1 MKYAVNP
8 RKAQIMLDLCHPGNN
23 IYEVTK
29 RFTDGSI
36 GLSYA
41 QAPTPEQAEAIALEW
56 PWCKSAVAR
65 LIVKD

>member
-1 MKYAVNP
+1 
-8 RKAQIMLDLCHPGNN
+8 MLDLCHTGNN

>member
-8 RKAQIMLDLCHPGNN
+8 EKARIMLSFCDEGEH

-36 GLSYA
+36 GLSYTLGS
-41 QAPTPEQAEAIALEW
+41 TPEEAEAHALEW

-65 LIVKD
+65 LIIPD